1 MKTSD
6 KYDRHRQ
13 DVGNIVA
20 LEHVNVRVP
29 DQRLATIFW
38 IVGMGFTRDPYLMV
52 GAENMWVNIGQQQFH
67 LPTGEPQV
75 LRGVT
80 ALVVPDLGELTE
92 RLDAVRGLLVGTR
105 FAYEVEGKT
114 VTVTCPW
121 GNRLRC
127 HAPSPEFGDMVLGLP
142 YVEFPVAPGDAAGV
156 ARFYETFMGAP
167 ATVGDDGAGVA
178 ARVRVGGVQALVFRE
193 TTQPLAAYDG
203 HHIAMYIAD
212 FSGPYRRLLER
223 GLITRETGEYEW
235 RVQSIVDPDDGRLL
249 FEIEH
254 EVRSLTNPLY
264 LRPLIN
270 RNPAQRQR
278 TYQRGRDA
286 FVPRTG

>member
-1 MKTSD
+1 MTSNR
-6 KYDRHRQ
+6 YDRRRQ

-20 LEHVNVRVP
+20 LEHVNVRIP

-38 IVGMGFTRDPYLMV
+38 IMGMGFTRDPYLMV
-52 GAENMWVNIGQQQFH
+52 GVDNMWANIGRQQFH
-67 LPTGEPQV
+67 LPTGEAQV

-80 ALVVPDLGELTE
+80 GLVVPDLGELAE
-92 RLDAVRGLLVGTR
+92 RLDAVRGLLAGTR
-105 FAYEVEGKT
+105 FGYEGEGKT

-142 YVEFPVAPGDAAGV
+142 YVEFPVATGDAAGV
-156 ARFYETFMGAP
+156 ARFYETVMGAP

-193 TTQPLAAYDG
+193 TSQPLAAYDG

-212 FSGPYRRLLER
+212 FSGPYRRLLDR
-223 GLITRETGEYEW
+223 GLITLETGEYEW
-235 RVQSIVDPDDGRLL
+235 RLQSIVDPEDGRLL

-254 EVRSLTNPLY
+254 EVRSVTNPLY
-264 LRPLIN
+264 LRPLVN

-286 FVPRTG
+286 FVPRMG